1 MSLGP
6 GDSVIECL
14 KVRARENGSEEVR
27 GKDGRRDCTPALG
40 RASSEGLFGRNGRS
54 ICIPGALEVTRSRH
68 RDSEDQADRGRR
80 VDASQ
85 EYREN
90 ALASGLL
97 CEPHERGE
105 KLGNREGH
113 RDRMSPAGLVLAYV
127 LCRAPGER

>member
-1 MSLGP
+1 MAQ
-6 GDSVIECL
+6 
-14 KVRARENGSEEVR
+14 REVR
-27 GKDGRRDCTPALG
+27 GKDGRHDCTPAPG
-40 RASSEGLFGRNGRS
+40 RASSEGLFGRNGRRVRLQ
-54 ICIPGALEVTRSRH
+54 GTLEVTRSRH

-105 KLGNREGH
+105 KLGNRESD

-127 LCRAPGER
+127 LCGPPGER